1 MSGSITVP
9 GYSDSNRLPGIYFA
23 LDATKANTASVTRRI
38 LIVGQMLDA
47 APAAA
52 GVATISGGP
61 TDAIG
66 KYGAGSQCARMV
78 DRYRGIDTTGEV
90 WVLALSDDAAAVAA
104 TGSFAITGPASSAGT
119 LCLYVGDQLV
129 ATGVSAGDT
138 ASAIAANVVAAA
150 SAIPSLPV
158 SLAVDGTTNTK
169 INVTA
174 LNKGLAGN
182 DIQLGVNLLGTAGGQ
197 SLPGGMAVTITAMT
211 GGTQNPTTLATAL
224 ATMGDR
230 VYDLV
235 LHPYTDTASLGAFKQ
250 LFDNLTGRWSP
261 GQQLYGHAITAY
273 RSTYGAATTFGLAQ
287 NDPHAT
293 IMPISDSPSSPMD
306 WAAEIGAQVAISMRG
321 NPATPIT
328 GLALTVMPPSDAG
341 RFIADQRNSLLHDG
355 LSTFT
360 VDDSGTVTIERLITT
375 YQTNAAGV
383 PDNSYLDIET
393 LLTAEIC
400 LQDMRIFLA
409 SQFAAC
415 ILVADGTKIP
425 AGAKATTAQLVG
437 KACIAR
443 YRVQAANLWVQNPD
457 IFAANV
463 VATNA
468 GNGVV
473 KLVLPFNWANQLRA
487 IAGDVQF
494 IKS

>member
-1 MSGSITVP
+1 MSGSITIP
-9 GYSDSNRLPGIYFA
+9 GYSPSNRLPGVYFA

-38 LIVGQMLDA
+38 LIVGQMLA
-47 APAAA
+47 PAPAAA
-52 GVATISGGP
+52 GVATISAGP
-61 TDAIG
+61 ADAIA

-78 DRYRGIDTTGEV
+78 ARYRGIDTTGEV
-90 WVLALSDDAAAVAA
+90 WVLPLSDDPAAAAA
-104 TGSFAITGPASSAGT
+104 AGAFAIAGTASASGT
-119 LCLYVGDQLV
+119 LCLYVGDQLI
-129 ATGVSAGDT
+129 ATGVTVGDT

-150 SAIPSLPV
+150 AAVPTLPV
-158 SLAVDGTTNTK
+158 TLAVDAATNTK

-174 LNKGLAGN
+174 RNKGLAGN
-182 DIQLGVNLLGTAGGQ
+182 DILLGANLLGTAGGQ
-197 SLPGGMAVTITAMT
+197 ALPAGVTVAITAMT
-211 GGTQNPTTLATAL
+211 GGTQNPAALATAL
-224 ATMGDR
+224 ASLGDR

-235 LHPYTDTASLGAFKQ
+235 LHPYTDTASLSAFKQ
-250 LFDNLTGRWSP
+250 LFDFLTGRWAP
-261 GQQLYGHAITAY
+261 TQQLYGHAITAY
-273 RSTYGAATTFGLAQ
+273 RGTYGAATTFGLAQ

-306 WAAEIGAQVAISMRG
+306 WAAEIGAQVALSMRG

-341 RFIADQRNSLLHDG
+341 RFIADQRNSLLFDG
-355 LSTFT
+355 MSTFT
-360 VDDSGTVTIERLITT
+360 VDDSGTVMIERLITT
-375 YQTNAAGV
+375 YQTNTAGV

-400 LQDMRIFLA
+400 LQDMRIFLS
-409 SQFAAC
+409 SQFTGC

-425 AGAKATTAQLVG
+425 AGAKATTARLIG
-437 KACIAR
+437 KACAAR
-443 YRVQAANLWVQNPD
+443 YRVQAQNLWVQNPD

-468 GNGVV
+468 GNG
-473 KLVLPFNWANQLRA
+473 LVTLLLPYNWANQLRC
-487 IAGDVQF
+487 IGGDVQF

>member
-9 GYSDSNRLPGIYFA
+9 GYSDSNRLPGVYFA

-38 LIVGQMLDA
+38 LIVGQMLAA

-52 GVATISGGP
+52 GVATISAGP

-66 KYGAGSQCARMV
+66 KYGAGSHCARMV
-78 DRYRGIDTTGEV
+78 ARYRGIDTTGEV
-90 WVLALSDDAAAVAA
+90 WVLPLSDDAAAAA
-104 TGSFAITGPASSAGT
+104 AAGSFAITGPASASGT
-119 LCLYVGDQLV
+119 LCLYVGDQLI

-150 SAIPSLPV
+150 TATPSLPV

-182 DIQLGVNLLGTAGGQ
+182 DIQLGLNLLGTPGGQ
-197 SLPGGMAVTITAMT
+197 SLPGGMAVTITAMA

-235 LHPYTDTASLGAFKQ
+235 LHPYTDTASLDAFKQ
-250 LFDNLTGRWSP
+250 LFDNLTGRWSAT
-261 GQQLYGHAITAY
+261 QQLYGHAITAY
-273 RSTYGAATTFGLAQ
+273 RGTYGAATTFGLAQ

-306 WAAEIGAQVAISMRG
+306 WAAEIGAQAAISMRG

-360 VDDSGTVTIERLITT
+360 VDDSGTVMIERLITT

-425 AGAKATTAQLVG
+425 AGVRATTAQLIG
-437 KACIAR
+437 KACAAR

-457 IFAANV
+457 IFAASV

-468 GNGVV
+468 GSG
-473 KLVLPFNWANQLRA
+473 LVTLLLPYNWANQLRC